1 MHEMTFLQ
9 FSSHAPRTHKLEIFS
24 DEVKA
29 EFGISLSKDLT
40 EHVNACMPE
49 NCCFV
54 SAFTFLEVQQEIT
67 PLSEH
72 EILQN

>member
-40 EHVNACMPE
+40 EHVKDFNELHPE
-49 NCCFV
+49 KV
-54 SAFTFLEVQQEIT
+54 MDL
-67 PLSEH
+67 
-72 EILQN
+72 